1 MRVVHLCPSAAFGGT
16 EAVADL
22 LDRLG
27 RDAGWQSS
35 LVIPV
40 ARGTAPAPVRW
51 RRWAW
56 ALQLQADVVH
66 AHLPSPE
73 RLGAALL
80 AARRHPLV
88 VTFHLL
94 PHQEAWP
101 RDRVT
106 RLSSATLL
114 RWAAWRP
121 RTRWVALSEHDRA
134 ALSPMLGARTRV
146 VRNAPPAPVGHVAP
160 VDWRPGA
167 RRLAS
172 VGRLHAQKGFDRM
185 LRALA
190 APALRALDWEW
201 IVVGD
206 GEERAG
212 LSALRDELGLGARVR
227 FVGAAPAS
235 AVLQGAE
242 VLLSP
247 SRYEGM
253 PLVPLEAAE
262 AGVAVLASPIA
273 AHRELFAAVP
283 EALLPEDESAW
294 PAAIAAVLTRAD
306 LRGRLQVG
314 CRGVLPTDP
323 RLACWSAYETL
334 YREIL
339 RR

>member
-1 MRVVHLCPSAAFGGT
+1 MRIVHLCPSTAFGGT
-16 EAVADL
+16 EAVAEML
-22 LDRLG
+22 HRSALQ
-27 RDAGWQSS
+27 AGWQSS
-35 LVIPV
+35 LVLPV
-40 ARGTAPAPVRW
+40 VRGAAPPKLRW
-51 RRWAW
+51 PRWAW
-56 ALQLQADVVH
+56 DQRLDTDVVH

-80 AARRHPLV
+80 AARSHPLV

-94 PHQEAWP
+94 PHEEAWP

-114 RWAAWRP
+114 RWAARRP

-134 ALSPMLGARTRV
+134 ALLPLLGGRTRV
-146 VRNAPPAPVGHVAP
+146 VRNAPPPPVVDAPP
-160 VDWRPGA
+160 LNWRPGSV
-167 RRLAS
+167 RLAS

-190 APALRALDWEW
+190 DPRLRSLDWEW

-206 GEERAG
+206 GEERAS
-212 LSALRDELGLGARVR
+212 LSALRDRLGLGQQVR

-235 AVLQGAE
+235 AVLRGAD

-273 AHRELFAAVP
+273 PHRELFAQVP
-283 EALLPEDESAW
+283 QALLPEDESGW
-294 PAAIAAVLTRAD
+294 PAAIEAVLTRTDARER
-306 LRGRLQVG
+306 LREA
-314 CRGVLPTDP
+314 CAEILPADP
-323 RLACWSAYETL
+323 RRACWTAYDSL
-334 YREIL
+334 YREVM

>member
-1 MRVVHLCPSAAFGGT
+1 MRIVHLCPSTAFGGT
-16 EAVADL
+16 EAVAEML
-22 LDRLG
+22 HGHALQ
-27 RDAGWQSS
+27 AGWQSS
-35 LVIPV
+35 LILPV
-40 ARGTAPAPVRW
+40 ARGAAPVPVRW

-56 ALQLQADVVH
+56 AQRLDADVVH

-80 AARRHPLV
+80 AARSHPLV

-94 PHQEAWP
+94 PHEEAWP

-114 RWAAWRP
+114 RWAARRP

-134 ALSPMLGARTRV
+134 ALLPLLGARTRV
-146 VRNAPPAPVGHVAP
+146 VRNAPPPPVADSPP
-160 VDWRPGA
+160 VHWRPGSL
-167 RRLAS
+167 RLAS

-190 APALRALDWEW
+190 NPMLRTLDWEW
-201 IVVGD
+201 IVLGD
-206 GEERAG
+206 GEERAN
-212 LSALRDELGLGARVR
+212 LLALRDQLGLGQQVR
-227 FVGAAPAS
+227 FAGAAPAA
-235 AVLQGAE
+235 AVLQGAD
-242 VLLSP
+242 VLLAP

-273 AHRELFAAVP
+273 AHRELFAAAP
-283 EALLPEDESAW
+283 QALLPEAESGW
-294 PAAIAAVLTRAD
+294 PEAIHALLTRPD
-306 LRGRLQVG
+306 LRVRLRET
-314 CRGVLPTDP
+314 CRRVLPADP
-323 RLACWSAYETL
+323 RLGCWSAYESL
-334 YREIL
+334 YREVM